1 MTEKELYLNHEDL
14 ILNDKQIGGFSVQNI
29 MDKLGMSP
37 IMTINSDL
45 KFGGG
50 NGGNVSDLFKD
61 LAVPSWA
68 TMYHM
73 QKGGYEDDIDK
84 NKDSDSD
91 NDSDSDSDVGEDL
104 HDKLLELVK
113 DTDRN
118 GKNDYKGGK
127 KKTKNNNKKDKKNKK
142 ITKKYRLK

>member
-1 MTEKELYLNHEDL
+1 MTEKEIYLNHEDL
-14 ILNDKQIGGFSVQNI
+14 ILNDNQIGGFSIQNI
-29 MDKLGMSP
+29 MEKIGMSP
-37 IMTINSDL
+37 IMTINTDL
-45 KFGGG
+45 KIGGG

-68 TMYHM
+68 TMYHI

-91 NDSDSDSDVGEDL
+91 SDSDVSEDL

-127 KKTKNNNKKDKKNKK
+127 KKTKNNNKKDKKDKK
-142 ITKKYRLK
+142 DKNITKKYRLK